1 MDDKEL
7 YKHFNRP
14 PIPDDLEDR
23 IRANWFEQKT
33 QRQSNY
39 TARKYAFLAA
49 SIIGIVIGTILMDN
63 SITQAELIQLAVNDI
78 QSDEKKKI
86 GIALPVAS
94 LVKQRNIN
102 YPPESMP
109 VEMTK
114 YCNLDGNKTI
124 HLKVAGEKQG
134 TVHLFINEGH
144 FDLSKSNRDEEINE
158 SMPWK
163 LINPREDL
171 SVLVLYTKDMN
182 PANVD
187 RLIQTMF
194 YT

>member
-7 YKHFNRP
+7 HKQLNHP
-14 PIPDDLEDR
+14 SIPDNLEDR

-33 QRQSNY
+33 QRQSNH
-39 TARKYAFLAA
+39 TRLKYAYLAM
-49 SIIGIVIGTILMDN
+49 SIFGIVIGTALIDS

-94 LVKQRNIN
+94 LVNQKNIN

-134 TVHLFINEGH
+134 TVHLFIKGGH
-144 FDLSKSNRDEEINE
+144 FDLSKSNHDEEINE